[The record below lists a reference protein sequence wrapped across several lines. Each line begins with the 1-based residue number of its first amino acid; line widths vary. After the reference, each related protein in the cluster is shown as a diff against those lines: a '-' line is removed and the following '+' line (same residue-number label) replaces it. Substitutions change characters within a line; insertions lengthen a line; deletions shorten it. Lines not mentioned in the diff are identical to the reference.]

1 MDFLQGLVT
10 KNRTFFLI
18 TAALGFVGLCVSLG
32 RVAVDPGLADFF
44 YNSDSLFFPIIYQEL
59 FLKPG
64 ANFLN
69 SLNGFGWT
77 PALYFFPDL
86 VQYFAL
92 RTIFLSMEN
101 GGWELTHLSYS
112 VFQWIFLLF
121 GILFLLQKLK
131 KEKISY
137 EKASLVL
144 GFGFLV
150 GIILILFKQ
159 DLFVFLPGFHGGNLA
174 VLCWAWGFFYQW
186 EGSNSKKD
194 FAIVAGTVFLFSLSD
209 LLFIP
214 YFLVPALGLHLF
226 QWLFQERSVH
236 RIQKIAYIYFPVFL
250 GIVSSRIVFQ
260 ILRKNN
266 FVFFP
271 GTAAPKKLGETI
283 STLKW
288 ESFFHSFSY
297 LCKENWI
304 YLVLIILFFGILK
317 FLPKK
322 EEGASANKPVYLFLI
337 LGILVP
343 FIFLIYGFIF
353 GLTGKT
359 GIQGIDR
366 YFGEILLGFLGIGA
380 VCILRISDIPV
391 AQLALGILFFFG
403 ILFGI
408 YSSYSKGLG
417 LVHYPAKVACL
428 DELADKHQWKRGI
441 GSFWY
446 VRPMRIFSKKGLE
459 PDDYLYDLML
469 FYWQN
474 NLNWFE
480 RENPPYTFAIIDG
493 VDEKIVR
500 QKLGEPISVSYCD
513 QIPIYTFANPQK
525 SLEFVKENRGKIDL
539 WKFSTSRY

>member
-1 MDFLQGLVT
+1 M
-10 KNRTFFLI
+10 
-18 TAALGFVGLCVSLG
+18 GFCISLG
-32 RVAVDPGLADFF
+32 RVAVDPRLADFF
-44 YNSDSLFFPIIYQEL
+44 YNSDSLFFSVIYQEL
-59 FLKPG
+59 FLKSG
-64 ANFLN
+64 ANFLT

-112 VFQWIFLLF
+112 AFQWIFLLS
-121 GILFLLQKLK
+121 GILFLLQKFL

-137 EKASLVL
+137 EKAGLVL
-144 GFGFLV
+144 AFGFSI
-150 GIILILFKQ
+150 GSILILFKQ

-186 EGSNSKKD
+186 ERSNSKKN
-194 FAIVAGTVFLFSLSD
+194 FALVVGAAFLFSLSD
-209 LLFIP
+209 LLFVP
-214 YFLVPALGLHLF
+214 YFLIPTLSLHIF
-226 QWLFQERSVH
+226 DWLLRERSIH
-236 RIQKIAYIYFPVFL
+236 RFQKITYIYSPVFL
-250 GIVSSRIVFQ
+250 GIVASRVVFQ
-260 ILRKNN
+260 ILRKNS
-266 FVFFP
+266 FIFFP
-271 GTAAPKKLGETI
+271 GTASPKKIGEAIATWN
-283 STLKW
+283 W
-288 ESFFHSFSY
+288 ENFLHSFSY
-297 LCKENWI
+297 LCRENWI

-322 EEGASANKPVYLFLI
+322 EEGEDLNKPVYLFLI

-353 GLTGKT
+353 GLTGKS

-366 YFGEILLGFLGIGA
+366 YFGEILLGFLGIG
-380 VCILRISDIPV
+380 VLCILRISDIPV
-391 AQLALGILFFFG
+391 LRFGLGVIFSLG
-403 ILFGI
+403 TLFGI
-408 YSSYSKGLG
+408 FSSYSKGLG
-417 LVHYPAKVACL
+417 LTYYPAKVACL
-428 DELADKHQWKRGI
+428 DELTDRYHLRRGVA
-441 GSFWY
+441 SFWY

-480 RENPPYTFAIIDG
+480 RENPPYTFAIVDG

-500 QKLGEPISVSYCD
+500 KKLGEPISISYCD
-513 QIPIYTFANPQK
+513 KIPIYIFANPEK
-525 SLEFVKENRGKIDL
+525 SLEFVKENRGKIEL

>member
-1 MDFLQGLVT
+1 M
-10 KNRTFFLI
+10 
-18 TAALGFVGLCVSLG
+18 
-32 RVAVDPGLADFF
+32 AVDPRLADFF
-44 YNSDSLFFPIIYQEL
+44 YNSDSLFFSIIYQEL

-64 ANFLN
+64 ANFLI

-92 RTIFLSMEN
+92 RTIFLLLEN

-112 VFQWIFLLF
+112 AFQWVFLLLGIIFLLQ
-121 GILFLLQKLK
+121 ILT

-137 EKASLVL
+137 EILSLVL
-144 GFGFLV
+144 AFGFLI

-174 VLCWAWGFFYQW
+174 VLCWAWGFFYRW
-186 EGSNSKKD
+186 EESNSKKS
-194 FAIVAGTVFLFSLSD
+194 FVLVAGTVFLFALSD

-214 YFLVPALGLHLF
+214 YFLIPTLGLHF
-226 QWLFQERSVH
+226 SDWLFKERSIH
-236 RIQKIAYIYFPVFL
+236 RVQKIAYTYFPVFL
-250 GIVSSRIVFQ
+250 GIVASRIVFQ

-266 FVFFP
+266 FIFFP

-283 STLKW
+283 ANWKW

-304 YLVLIILFFGILK
+304 YLVLIIFLFGLLK
-317 FLPKK
+317 FLSKK
-322 EEGASANKPVYLFLI
+322 EEGTNLRKPIYLFLI
-337 LGILVP
+337 LGIIVPLFFLV
-343 FIFLIYGFIF
+343 YGFIF
-353 GLTGKT
+353 GLTGKS

-380 VCILRISDIPV
+380 VYILKISNIPIAKFV
-391 AQLALGILFFFG
+391 LGCVFFLGIL
-403 ILFGI
+403 LGI

-417 LVHYPAKVACL
+417 LTHYPAKVACL
-428 DELADKHQWKRGI
+428 DGLAEANHWKRGI
-441 GSFWY
+441 ASFWY
-446 VRPMRIFSKKGLE
+446 VRPMRIFSKKALE

-500 QKLGEPISVSYCD
+500 KKMGEPISVSYCD
-513 QIPIYTFANPQK
+513 KIPIYTFANLEK
-525 SLEFVKENRGKIDL
+525 SLEFVRENRGKIDI

>member
-1 MDFLQGLVT
+1 M
-10 KNRTFFLI
+10 
-18 TAALGFVGLCVSLG
+18 
-32 RVAVDPGLADFF
+32 AVDPRLADFF
-44 YNSDSLFFPIIYQEL
+44 YNSDSLFFSVIYQEL

-64 ANFLN
+64 ANFLI
-69 SLNGFGWT
+69 SLKGFGWT

-92 RTIFLSMEN
+92 RTIFLSLEN

-112 VFQWIFLLF
+112 AFQWIFLLF
-121 GILFLLQKLK
+121 GILFLLQKFT

-137 EKASLVL
+137 EISSLVL
-144 GFGFLV
+144 SFGFLI

-159 DLFVFLPGFHGGNLA
+159 DLFVFLPGFHGGNLV
-174 VLCWAWGFFYQW
+174 VLCWAWGFFFHW
-186 EGSNSKKD
+186 EEYNSKKS
-194 FAIVAGTVFLFSLSD
+194 FVLVAGSVFLFSLSD

-214 YFLVPALGLHLF
+214 YFLIPALSLHLF
-226 QWLFQERSVH
+226 DWLFKERSVH
-236 RIQKIAYIYFPVFL
+236 RLQKIVYTYFPVFL
-250 GIVSSRIVFQ
+250 GIVVSRIVFQ
-260 ILRKNN
+260 ILRKNS
-266 FVFFP
+266 FVLFP
-271 GTAAPKKLGETI
+271 GTAAPKKLGEAI
-283 STLKW
+283 AGWKW
-288 ESFFHSFSY
+288 ENFFHSFYY

-304 YLVLIILFFGILK
+304 YLVLIIFLFGILK

-322 EEGASANKPVYLFLI
+322 KEGANLNKPIHLFLI
-337 LGILVP
+337 LGIIVP
-343 FIFLIYGFIF
+343 FVFLLYGFIF
-353 GLTGKT
+353 GLTGKS

-366 YFGEILLGFLGIGA
+366 YFGEILLGFLGISA
-380 VCILRISDIPV
+380 VCILRISYIPI
-391 AQLALGILFFFG
+391 AKFTFGCLCFLG

-417 LVHYPAKVACL
+417 LAHYPTKLACL
-428 DELADKHQWKRGI
+428 DELADKHHWKRGVA
-441 GSFWY
+441 SFWY
-446 VRPMRIFSKKGLE
+446 VRPMRIFSKKVLE

-500 QKLGEPISVSYCD
+500 KKLGEPISISYCD
-513 QIPIYTFANPQK
+513 KVPIYTFENPEK
-525 SLEFVKENRGKIDL
+525 SLEFIKENQGKIDL

>member
-1 MDFLQGLVT
+1 MDFLQRLSS
-10 KNRTFFLI
+10 KNRVFFFI
-18 TAALGFVGLCVSLG
+18 TAVLGLLGFCLSLG
-32 RVAVDPGLADFF
+32 RVAVDPRLADFF
-44 YNSDSLFFPIIYQEL
+44 YNSDSLFFSVIYQEL

-64 ANFLN
+64 ANFLI

-92 RTIFLSMEN
+92 RTIFLLLEN
-101 GGWELTHLSYS
+101 GGWEMTHLSYS
-112 VFQWIFLLF
+112 AFQWIFLLF
-121 GILFLLQKLK
+121 GIVFLLQKFT

-137 EKASLVL
+137 ETLSLIL
-144 GFGFLV
+144 TFAFLI

-186 EGSNSKKD
+186 EESNSQKS
-194 FAIVAGTVFLFSLSD
+194 FALVAGAIFLFSLSD

-214 YFLVPALGLHLF
+214 YFLIPALGLHLF
-226 QWLFQERSVH
+226 DWLFKERSVH
-236 RIQKIAYIYFPVFL
+236 RLQKIVYIYFPVFL
-250 GIVSSRIVFQ
+250 GIVTSRIVFQ
-260 ILRKNN
+260 ILRKNS

-271 GTAAPKKLGETI
+271 GTAAPKKLVETI
-283 STLKW
+283 ASWKW
-288 ESFFHSFSY
+288 ENFFHSLSY

-304 YLVLIILFFGILK
+304 YLVLIIFLFGIIK

-322 EEGASANKPVYLFLI
+322 KEGANLNKPIHLFSI
-337 LGILVP
+337 LGIIVP
-343 FIFLIYGFIF
+343 FVFLLYGFIF
-353 GLTGKT
+353 GLTGKS

-366 YFGEILLGFLGIGA
+366 YFGEILLGFLGISA

-391 AQLALGILFFFG
+391 AKFAFTCLCFFG

-408 YSSYSKGLG
+408 YSSYSNGIGLT
-417 LVHYPAKVACL
+417 HYPAKVACL
-428 DELADKHQWKRGI
+428 DELADKHHWKRGVA
-441 GSFWY
+441 SFWY
-446 VRPMRIFSKKGLE
+446 VRPMRIFSKKALE

-480 RENPPYTFAIIDG
+480 RETPPYTFAIIDDL
-493 VDEKIVR
+493 DEKIVR
-500 QKLGEPISVSYCD
+500 KKMGEPISISYCD
-513 QIPIYTFANPQK
+513 KVPIYTFENPEK

>member
-1 MDFLQGLVT
+1 MDFLQGLNT
-10 KNRTFFLI
+10 KNRYFFLTI
-18 TAALGFVGLCVSLG
+18 AILSLIGFCFSLG
-32 RVAVDPGLADFF
+32 RVAVDPRLADFF
-44 YNSDSLFFPIIYQEL
+44 YNSDSLFFSVIYQEL

-92 RTIFLSMEN
+92 RTIFLSLEN

-112 VFQWIFLLF
+112 AFQWILLLS
-121 GILFLLQKLK
+121 GIIFLLQILT

-137 EKASLVL
+137 EKWSLVL
-144 GFGFLV
+144 SFGFLI

-186 EGSNSKKD
+186 EGSNSKKS
-194 FAIVAGTVFLFSLSD
+194 FILVAVAVFLFSLSD

-214 YFLVPALGLHLF
+214 YFLIPALGLHVLD
-226 QWLFQERSVH
+226 WLLRERSAH
-236 RIQKIAYIYFPVFL
+236 KIQKIAYTYFPVFL
-250 GIVSSRIVFQ
+250 GIVISRIVFQ

-271 GTAAPKKLGETI
+271 GTAAPQKLGEAI
-283 STLKW
+283 SSWKW

-297 LCKENWI
+297 LFKENWV
-304 YLVLIILFFGILK
+304 YLVLIILFFGVLK

-322 EEGASANKPVYLFLI
+322 EEGVSNKPVYLFLI
-337 LGILVP
+337 LGTVVP
-343 FIFLIYGFIF
+343 FVFLVYGFIF
-353 GLTGKT
+353 GLTGRS

-366 YFGEILLGFLGIGA
+366 YFGEILLGFLGIGII
-380 VCILRISDIPV
+380 CILRISDIPIAKFLLGV
-391 AQLALGILFFFG
+391 LFSLGILFG
-403 ILFGI
+403 T

-417 LVHYPAKVACL
+417 LIHYPAKVACL
-428 DELADKHQWKRGI
+428 DELADKQHWKRGI
-441 GSFWY
+441 ASFWY
-446 VRPMRIFSKKGLE
+446 VRPMRIFSKKDLE

-500 QKLGEPISVSYCD
+500 QKLGEPISISYCD
-513 QIPIYTFANPQK
+513 KIPIYTFANYEN
-525 SLEFVKENRGKIDL
+525 SFEFVKENRGKIDI

>member
-1 MDFLQGLVT
+1 MDFLQGFNT
-10 KNRTFFLI
+10 KNRLFFFI
-18 TAALGFVGLCVSLG
+18 TAVLGFIGFCISLG
-32 RVAVDPGLADFF
+32 RVAVDPILADSF
-44 YNSDSLFFPIIYQEL
+44 YNSDSLFFSVIYQEL

-64 ANFLN
+64 ANFLI
-69 SLNGFGWT
+69 SLDGFGWT

-92 RTIFLSMEN
+92 RTIFLSLEN
-101 GGWELTHLSYS
+101 SAWELTHLSYS
-112 VFQWIFLLF
+112 AFQWIFLLF
-121 GILFLLQKLK
+121 GIIFLLQKLT

-137 EKASLVL
+137 ENTSLVL
-144 GFGFLV
+144 TFGFFI

-186 EGSNSKKD
+186 EGSNSKRD
-194 FAIVAGTVFLFSLSD
+194 FILVAGMVFLFSLSD

-214 YFLVPALGLHLF
+214 YFLIPFLGLHLLD
-226 QWLFQERSVH
+226 WLFKERSIH
-236 RIQKIAYIYFPVFL
+236 RLQKIAYTYFPVFL
-250 GIVSSRIVFQ
+250 GIVTSRIVFQ

-271 GTAAPKKLGETI
+271 GTAAPKKIGEAI
-283 STLKW
+283 ASW
-288 ESFFHSFSY
+288 EWENFFHSFSY

-304 YLVLIILFFGILK
+304 YLILIILFFVVLK

-322 EEGASANKPVYLFLI
+322 EGRENLNKPAYLFLI
-337 LGILVP
+337 LGIIVP
-343 FIFLIYGFIF
+343 FVFLVYGFIF
-353 GLTGKT
+353 GLTGRA

-366 YFGEILLGFLGIGA
+366 YFGEILLGFLGIGII
-380 VCILRISDIPV
+380 CILRISDIPV
-391 AQLALGILFFFG
+391 AKFVLGALFSLG

-417 LVHYPAKVACL
+417 LIHYPTKIACL
-428 DELADKHQWKRGI
+428 DELAEKYNWKRGVA
-441 GSFWY
+441 SFWY
-446 VRPMRIFSKKGLE
+446 VRPMRIFSKKDLE

-474 NLNWFE
+474 NLKWFE

-500 QKLGEPISVSYCD
+500 EKLGEPISVSYCD
-513 QIPIYTFANPQK
+513 KIPIYTFGNPEK
-525 SLEFVKENRGKIDL
+525 SLKFVKENQGKIDI

>member
-1 MDFLQGLVT
+1 MDFLQKFDT
-10 KNRTFFLI
+10 KNRLFFFI
-18 TAALGFVGLCVSLG
+18 TAAFGFIGFCISLG
-32 RVAVDPGLADFF
+32 RVAVDPKLADFF
-44 YNSDSLFFPIIYQEL
+44 YNSDSLFFSIIYQEL

-64 ANFLN
+64 ANLLN

-92 RTIFLSMEN
+92 RTIFLATEN

-112 VFQWIFLLF
+112 AVQWIFLLF
-121 GILFLLQKLK
+121 GILFLLRKLE

-137 EKASLVL
+137 EKSSLVL
-144 GFGFLV
+144 TFGFLI

-174 VLCWAWGFFYQW
+174 ILCWAWGFFYQW
-186 EGSNSKKD
+186 EGSNSKKN
-194 FAIVAGTVFLFSLSD
+194 FILVLGTVFLFSLSD

-214 YFLVPALGLHLF
+214 YFLFPALGLHF
-226 QWLFQERSVH
+226 YDWLIRERSIH
-236 RIQKIAYIYFPVFL
+236 KIRKIVYIYFPVFL
-250 GIVSSRIVFQ
+250 GIVFSRVVFQ
-260 ILRKNN
+260 VLRKSS

-271 GTAAPKKLGETI
+271 GTAAPKKIGETI
-283 STLKW
+283 STWKW
-288 ESFFHSFSY
+288 ESFFYSFAY

-304 YLVLIILFFGILK
+304 YILLIISLFCIVQ
-317 FLPKK
+317 FLSKK
-322 EEGASANKPVYLFLI
+322 GDGVNLNKQVYLFLI

-343 FIFLIYGFIF
+343 FIFLIYGFVF
-353 GLTGKT
+353 GLTGKV

-380 VCILRISDIPV
+380 VCILRISDIPIV
-391 AQLALGILFFFG
+391 KFGLGIVFFLG

-417 LVHYPAKVACL
+417 LTYYPEKVACL
-428 DELADKHQWKRGI
+428 DELAEKNHWKRGVA
-441 GSFWY
+441 SFWY
-446 VRPMRIFSKKGLE
+446 VRPMRVFSKKGLE

-500 QKLGEPISVSYCD
+500 KKMGEPLSISYCD
-513 QIPIYTFANPQK
+513 KIPIYTFASPEK

>member
-1 MDFLQGLVT
+1 M
-10 KNRTFFLI
+10 
-18 TAALGFVGLCVSLG
+18 
-32 RVAVDPGLADFF
+32 AVDPKLADFF
-44 YNSDSLFFPIIYQEL
+44 YNSDSLFFSVIYQEL

-92 RTIFLSMEN
+92 RTILLSMEN

-112 VFQWIFLLF
+112 AFQWILLLF
-121 GILFLLQKLK
+121 GIIFLLQILT

-137 EKASLVL
+137 EKLSLVL
-144 GFGFLV
+144 SFGFLI
-150 GIILILFKQ
+150 GIILILSKQ

-186 EGSNSKKD
+186 EGSNSKKS
-194 FAIVAGTVFLFSLSD
+194 FILVAVAVFLFSLSD

-214 YFLVPALGLHLF
+214 YFLIPSLGLHVLD
-226 QWLFQERSVH
+226 WLLRERSVH
-236 RIQKIAYIYFPVFL
+236 KIQKIAYIYFPVFL
-250 GIVSSRIVFQ
+250 GIVTSRIVFQ
-260 ILRKNN
+260 ILRKNH

-271 GTAAPKKLGETI
+271 GTATPQKIGEAI
-283 STLKW
+283 SSWKW

-297 LCKENWI
+297 LFKENWI
-304 YLVLIILFFGILK
+304 YLILIILFFSVLK

-322 EEGASANKPVYLFLI
+322 EEGVSNKPVYLFLI
-337 LGILVP
+337 LGIVVP
-343 FIFLIYGFIF
+343 FVFLVYGFIF
-353 GLTGKT
+353 GLTGRL

-366 YFGEILLGFLGIGA
+366 YFGEILLGFLGIGTI
-380 VCILRISDIPV
+380 CILRVSDISIAKFV
-391 AQLALGILFFFG
+391 LGVLFFLG
-403 ILFGI
+403 VLFGI

-417 LVHYPAKVACL
+417 LIHHPTKVACL
-428 DELADKHQWKRGI
+428 DELADKQHWKRGI
-441 GSFWY
+441 ASFWY

-500 QKLGEPISVSYCD
+500 QKLGEPISISYCD
-513 QIPIYTFANPQK
+513 KIPIYTFANSDK
-525 SLEFVKENRGKIDL
+525 SFEFVKENRGKIDI

>member
-1 MDFLQGLVT
+1 M
-10 KNRTFFLI
+10 
-18 TAALGFVGLCVSLG
+18 
-32 RVAVDPGLADFF
+32 AVDPRLADFF
-44 YNSDSLFFPIIYQEL
+44 YNSDSLFFSVIYQEL

-64 ANFLN
+64 ANLLN

-92 RTIFLSMEN
+92 RTIFLSLEN

-112 VFQWIFLLF
+112 AFQWILLLL
-121 GILFLLQKLK
+121 GILFLLQKFS
-131 KEKISY
+131 KETISY
-137 EKASLVL
+137 EKGSLVL
-144 GFGFLV
+144 SFGFLT
-150 GIILILFKQ
+150 GMILLLFKQ
-159 DLFVFLPGFHGGNLA
+159 DLFVFLPGFHGGNLV

-186 EGSNSKKD
+186 EESNSKKD
-194 FAIVAGTVFLFSLSD
+194 FVLVSGTVFLFSLSD

-214 YFLVPALGLHLF
+214 YFLITSLGLHCYD
-226 QWLFQERSVH
+226 WLFRERTIH
-236 RIQKIAYIYFPVFL
+236 RIQRIVYIYFPVFL
-250 GIVSSRIVFQ
+250 GIVASRIVFQ
-260 ILRKNN
+260 VLRKNS

-271 GTAAPKKLGETI
+271 GTAAPKKLGEAI
-283 STLKW
+283 AIWKS
-288 ESFFHSFSY
+288 ESFFHSLSY
-297 LCKENWI
+297 LFKENWI
-304 YLVLIILFFGILK
+304 YLLLIILFFCILK
-317 FLPKK
+317 FLSKK
-322 EEGASANKPVYLFLI
+322 EDGANSNKPVYLFLI

-343 FIFLIYGFIF
+343 FVFLIYGFIF

-380 VCILRISDIPV
+380 VLILSISDIPV
-391 AQLALGILFFFG
+391 VRFGLGVFFSLGIL
-403 ILFGI
+403 LGI

-417 LVHYPAKVACL
+417 LTHYPTKVACL
-428 DELADKHQWKRGI
+428 DRLAEKNHWKRGI
-441 GSFWY
+441 ASFWY

-474 NLNWFE
+474 NLSWFE

-500 QKLGEPISVSYCD
+500 QKLGEPISISYCD
-513 QIPIYTFANPQK
+513 KIPIYTFANPEK
-525 SLEFVKENRGKIDL
+525 SSDFVKENRGKIDL

>member
-1 MDFLQGLVT
+1 MQRLDT
-10 KNRTFFLI
+10 KSRLFFFI
-18 TAALGFVGLCVSLG
+18 TAILGFIGLCVSLG
-32 RVAVDPGLADFF
+32 RVAVDPRLADFF
-44 YNSDSLFFPIIYQEL
+44 YNSDSLFFSVIYQEL

-64 ANFLN
+64 ANLLN

-92 RTIFLSMEN
+92 RTIFLSLEN
-101 GGWELTHLSYS
+101 GGWELAHLSYS
-112 VFQWIFLLF
+112 SVQWVLLLF
-121 GILFLLQKLK
+121 GILFLLQKLR

-137 EKASLVL
+137 EKVSLFL
-144 GFGFLV
+144 SFGFLI

-186 EGSNSKKD
+186 EESNSKKD
-194 FAIVAGTVFLFSLSD
+194 FVLVFGTVFLFSLSD

-214 YFLVPALGLHLF
+214 YFLISVLGLHLYD
-226 QWLFQERSVH
+226 WLFRERSVH
-236 RIQKIAYIYFPVFL
+236 RLQKIVYIYFPVVL
-250 GIVSSRIVFQ
+250 GIVASRIVFQ
-260 ILRKNN
+260 ILRKNS

-271 GTAAPKKLGETI
+271 GTAAPKKLGEGI
-283 STLKW
+283 SAWKW
-288 ESFFHSFSY
+288 ETFFHSFSY

-304 YLVLIILFFGILK
+304 YLLLIIFFFCIFKL
-317 FLPKK
+317 LSKK
-322 EEGASANKPVYLFLI
+322 EEGEDSNKPAHLFLI

-343 FIFLIYGFIF
+343 FIFLIYGFVF

-380 VCILRISDIPV
+380 VCILRISDIP
-391 AQLALGILFFFG
+391 AAKFGLGILFSLG

-417 LVHYPAKVACL
+417 LAYYPKKVACI
-428 DELADKHQWKRGI
+428 DELAEKNHWKRGI
-441 GSFWY
+441 ASFWY
-446 VRPMRIFSKKGLE
+446 VRPMRIFSKKGME
-459 PDDYLYDLML
+459 PDDYLYDLMI

-474 NLNWFE
+474 NLSWFE

-500 QKLGEPISVSYCD
+500 KKMGEPISVSYCD
-513 QIPIYTFANPQK
+513 KIPIYTFANSEK
-525 SLEFVKENRGKIDL
+525 SSEFVKENRGKIDL